1 MQDINSLKQQE
12 VTDTPLFLFECLLP
26 YSGTVERWSTHGV
39 TVDGVAYRARVLSHN
54 LFELKASLDDG
65 ADGAA
70 RIALVLANADSY
82 FSEIEWNEG
91 FKGAQLIVRF
101 TFYDVQTGQSASE
114 QRVVFRGV
122 AGPPDEITESTYKV
136 TFTNRLN
143 LQRVQLPEIRIQRRC
158 PWAFPGT
165 PDQQKEGVD
174 GGPKGRYS
182 SFYRCGYS
190 AGQTN
195 GVGNLDS
202 TGQPFSACDYT
213 RAQCEERGMFDHDS
227 AGNLTRRFGGI
238 EFVPASVLVRSY
250 GEKGSHVSPL
260 LDNEARYDDFV
271 PLLYGT
277 AWYQPPVVFA
287 RNDGNLTRF
296 EVLLGAGEING
307 VVKVIVNSV
316 EIPHGVDGGN
326 MTGTGWFHVVSA
338 GERSGAFNIDFTDSG
353 GNPLGDPYGSMAFL
367 SVVVPNRINSG
378 TSLPRID
385 VLAQGIKLARF
396 DASGQAIDGA
406 FSNNPAWV
414 LLDILRRSGWSA
426 SDLDLKTFA
435 ETAAYCD
442 QLVATKDINGN
453 DTTVPRFQCNL
464 VIRRRRG
471 AADIVRGVRNAAGLL
486 LSYGTTGLMTL
497 RAENTLA
504 LQQAVKS
511 EFSNSADQLD
521 GGWPSYEFSDGSA
534 PFSGILRK
542 ANGEAYIRFWARSA
556 AESPNRY
563 TVEFQDEFNE
573 YQQDSLS
580 LVDIDDT
587 LLMGQEITATLPALG
602 LPNANQATRI
612 AALQLNKSIAGNLY
626 TEFATSVRGFG
637 LVPGDLIAIT
647 HEKEGL
653 TRQPFRVVKLTLGVN
668 YRTAV
673 ITAQYHNDEWYSGT
687 SVGGHAGRREPAF
700 GLGIP
705 RPLLG
710 AVLDDSGQPQFTV
723 VETARQ
729 SADGSYAIG
738 LSIGFSA
745 PSRPVR
751 TGVGIPSLSLT
762 PAVQT
767 TGGSIKGG
775 QTLYYGVSGVDA
787 QSDEGA
793 LSFTVRATIPS
804 GTDTNAVGITN
815 LSFSPTAA
823 GFHVY
828 RGETPSQLV
837 RIAKNVAINASFTDE
852 GGVPTEIAGPPDEN
866 YDHANFYWRVELQP
880 EVVAD
885 LYSESTIGNSTLH
898 MLLNE
903 NRTMVARIW
912 KGSGSGQERAIA
924 SNDSTTLT
932 ITPKWDVVPDATST
946 FLIAESSWRFG
957 ALTVQGPAEF
967 EIPNRKD
974 AIAHIL
980 GRSANVHDQEC
991 ATELSAITRWKIGG
1005 AGTGALDNDVPPPP
1019 IFGLI
1024 PTSGGG
1030 VELSGIGFQ
1039 DLTNTRTVTAGT
1051 LTLLFADELAG
1062 VPGLLTGSGVVESD
1076 TTLPLSTSG
1085 AAAPVANDILQVG
1098 SEIMTV
1104 TSVVADGTAC
1114 EVTRGSHQSSAQPHD
1129 AGTPVYVLSH
1139 RVYIVP
1145 FVRDFFGSPASGSY
1159 SFPIY
1164 LPDVR
1169 IGAAELFLTNDHGD
1183 SPVTRV
1189 SFMSLADDGIRTL
1202 SGGQFSIQ
1210 LDGALS
1216 LQADVAPPLLVEDA
1230 HSVRDIYALVRQAAT
1245 GDVQL
1250 RLKQDGAP
1258 YCDLTIPG
1266 GNNRIAVNGFS
1277 LPPLKAKS
1285 QLSLDIVGVPQA
1297 PDAFPGAD
1305 LTVTIR
1311 M

>member
-1 MQDINSLKQQE
+1 MLDLNTLKQQE
-12 VTDTPLFLFECLLP
+12 VTETPLFLFECVLP
-26 YSGTVERWSTHGV
+26 SSGTVERWSTHGV
-39 TVDGVAYRARVLSHN
+39 TLDDVVYRARVLSHN
-54 LFELKASLDDG
+54 LFELKSSLDDG

-70 RIALVLANADSY
+70 RIALILANADAY

-91 FKGAQLIVRF
+91 FKGAQLVVRF
-101 TFYDVQTGQSASE
+101 AFYDLQARQLASE

-136 TFTNRLN
+136 TFANRLN
-143 LQRVQLPEIRIQRRC
+143 LQRVLLPEIRIQRRC
-158 PWAFPGT
+158 PWAFPAT
-165 PDQQKEGVD
+165 PEQRKDGLD
-174 GGPKGRYS
+174 GGTKGRYS
-182 SFYRCGYS
+182 PFYRCGYS
-190 AGQTN
+190 AGEPN

-202 TGQPFSACDYT
+202 SGLPFSGCDYT
-213 RAQCEERGMFDHDS
+213 RAHCEQRGMFDQDA
-227 AGNLTRRFGGI
+227 AGNVTRRFGGI

-250 GEKGSHVSPL
+250 GEKGSHVSPV

-296 EVLLGAGEING
+296 EVLLGAGEIDR
-307 VVKVIVNSV
+307 VVKVVVNNV
-316 EIPHGVDGGN
+316 EIPQAVDGGN
-326 MTGTGWFHVVSA
+326 MTGTGWFHLVSA

-353 GNPLGDPYGSMAFL
+353 GNPIGDPYGSMAFL

-385 VLAQGIKLARF
+385 VLAQGLKLTRF
-396 DASGQAIDGA
+396 DTNGRATDNA
-406 FSNNPAWV
+406 FTNNPAWV
-414 LLDILRRSGWSA
+414 LLDILRRSGWTV
-426 SDLDLKTFA
+426 DELDLRSFA
-435 ETAAYCD
+435 DTAAYCD

-453 DTTVPRFQCNL
+453 DTTIPRFQCNL
-464 VIRRRRG
+464 VVRRRRG

-486 LSYGTTGLMTL
+486 LSYGATGLMTL
-497 RAENTLA
+497 RVENTLA
-504 LQQAVKS
+504 LQQAAKS

-521 GGWPSYEFSDGSA
+521 GGWPAYEFSDGSA
-534 PFSGILRK
+534 PFSSILRK
-542 ANGEAYIRFWARSA
+542 ANGEAHIRFWGRSA

-580 LVDIDDT
+580 LVDIDDAI
-587 LLMGQEITATLPALG
+587 LMGQEITATLTALG

-626 TEFATSVRGFG
+626 TEFATTVRGFG
-637 LVPGDLIAIT
+637 LAPGDLIAIT

-653 TRQPFRVVKLTLGVN
+653 TRQPFRIVKLTLGVN
-668 YRTAV
+668 YRTVV
-673 ITAQYHNDEWYSGT
+673 ITAQYHDDDWYSGT
-687 SVGGHAGRREPAF
+687 SVRGHAGRREPAF
-700 GLGIP
+700 GMGIP

-710 AVLDDSGQPQFTV
+710 AVLDDSGEPQFKV

-729 SADGSYAIG
+729 STDGSYSVG
-738 LSIGFSA
+738 LSVAFAA
-745 PSRPVR
+745 PSTPVR
-751 TGVGIPSLSLT
+751 SGVGIPSLSLT
-762 PAVQT
+762 PAIQI
-767 TGGSIKGG
+767 TGGSIRGG
-775 QTLYYGVSGVDA
+775 QTLYYGVSGVNA
-787 QSDEGA
+787 QGEESA

-804 GTDTNAVGITN
+804 GGNTNAVGVTN
-815 LSFSPTAA
+815 LSFSPAA
-823 GFHVY
+823 SSFHVY

-837 RIAKNVAINASFTDE
+837 RIAKNVPIAAFYTDSGE
-852 GGVPTEIAGPPDEN
+852 VPTEVAGPPDEN
-866 YDHANFYWRVELQP
+866 YDHANFYWRLELQP

-885 LYSESTIGNSTLH
+885 IHSASTIGNSTLQ
-898 MLLNE
+898 MLPNE

-912 KGSGSGQERAIA
+912 KGSGSGQERAITG
-924 SNDSTTLT
+924 NDNTTLT
-932 ITPKWDVVPDATST
+932 VTPKWDVVPDATST

-991 ATELSAITRWKIGG
+991 AAELSTITRWKIGG
-1005 AGTGALDNDVPPPP
+1005 AGVGAFDNDVPSPP

-1024 PTSGGG
+1024 PTSGGN
-1030 VELSGIGFQ
+1030 VRLAGIGFE
-1039 DLTNTRTVTAGT
+1039 DLTNARTVTAGT

-1062 VPGLLTGSGVVESD
+1062 LPRLLTGAGVGESD
-1076 TTLPLSTSG
+1076 TTLTLSGSP
-1085 AAAPVANDILQVG
+1085 APVVHDVLQVG
-1098 SEIMTV
+1098 AEIMTV
-1104 TSVVADGTAC
+1104 TSVAADGSAC
-1114 EVTRGSHQSSAQPHD
+1114 EVKRGSHESAAQSHD
-1129 AGTPVYVLSH
+1129 TGTPVYALSR

-1183 SPVTRV
+1183 SPVKRV
-1189 SFMSLADDGIRTL
+1189 SFMSTDDDGIRTL

-1216 LQADVAPPLLVEDA
+1216 IQMDAAPPLLVEDA
-1230 HSVRDIYALVRQAAT
+1230 HSVRDIYALVRQPAT

-1258 YCDLTIPG
+1258 YCDLTIPS
-1266 GNNRIAVNGFS
+1266 GNTRIAVTGFS
-1277 LPPLKAKS
+1277 LAPLKAKS
-1285 QLSLDIVGVPQA
+1285 QLSLDIIGVPQA